1 MNELIC
7 DRRQEVE
14 KKSRNSC
21 MFCPLQSQSVLMV
34 GVSIFSLNQVSFYFR
49 PHISGGDSFDLDVSQ
64 IAVTV
69 IAKLG
74 W

>member
-1 MNELIC
+1 
-7 DRRQEVE
+7 
-14 KKSRNSC
+14 